1 MAPQDKAA
9 DAGEGEKGAPSERR
23 EFKRVFV
30 EIPGSVFVPASEK
43 EAACR
48 ITNISPSGAEIAC
61 PLEQLLDT
69 PIVLYASGLGR
80 FEGQVVWQRDDHY
93 GVRFTVSER
102 KQAKLAGQLARIDE
116 SQSEQPRDT
125 RNNERIKTGRQTT
138 FTRGDGS
145 VVSCTLLDFST
156 TGVLVKANV
165 RPDIGEFLLIGEMAG
180 RVVRYSETGIA
191 IEFIDRERDEAK
203 FRKALAALDRW
214 RTRDE
219 ALSRGRD

>member
-1 MAPQDKAA
+1 MAPQNAA
-9 DAGEGEKGAPSERR
+9 DVEEGAPSERR

-30 EIPGSVFVPASEK
+30 EIPGGVFVPASEK

-80 FEGQVVWQRDDHY
+80 FEGHVVWQRDGHY
-93 GVRFTVSER
+93 GVRFRASER
-102 KQAKLAGQLARIDE
+102 KQAKLAGQLARLDE
-116 SQSEQPRDT
+116 SQSEQPPDLRD
-125 RNNERIKTGRQTT
+125 NERFKTSKPAT

-165 RPDIGEFLLIGEMAG
+165 RPDIGEFLLIGEMIG
-180 RVVRYSETGIA
+180 RVVRYSETGIG
-191 IEFIDRERDEAK
+191 IEFIDRERNEAK
-203 FRKALAALDRW
+203 LRKALAVLDQW

-219 ALSRGRD
+219 AGFRERG